1 MHLRAAG
8 LAGRYQVRQP
18 RGGRGEWRG
27 AHRSQPAR
35 EGLCLHRRLS
45 PERAMVLCVEPE
57 VSLRRG
63 VRAFLDTIDAAVPA
77 ELDVHLVL
85 DNLSTHKAPTV
96 RRWVAKRPR
105 FHLHFT
111 PTSSSWINMVER
123 WFGLLTER
131 QLRRGAH
138 RSASRSRP
146 PSSSTSRL
154 RTRNR
159 SHSSGR
165 RAVSPAEVHASVD
178 PSATG
183 VGWADQVV
191 SARRQARPPR
201 GAPRGARRRGR
212 RARPRR

>member
-1 MHLRAAG
+1 
-8 LAGRYQVRQP
+8 
-18 RGGRGEWRG
+18 
-27 AHRSQPAR
+27 
-35 EGLCLHRRLS
+35 
-45 PERAMVLCVEPE
+45 MVLCVEPE

-63 VRAFLDTIDAAVPA
+63 IRAFLDTIDAAVPA

-138 RSASRSRP
+138 RSALALEAAIKQYIAVTNEEP
-146 PSSSTSRL
+146 KPL
-154 RTRNR
+154 IWKTRGV
-159 SHSSGR
+159 SGR
-165 RAVSPAEVHASVD
+165 GSCVCR

-201 GAPRGARRRGR
+201 GAPRGARRRER